1 MMFVRTNGI
10 PIGPI
15 SSGSKNSLS
24 PNIDKINP
32 GKTTDTILS
41 KITVNPMI
49 KINQT
54 NELFVLISGSEFNSD
69 FSLFFLSFDLNF
81 ECFPNDLK

>member
-1 MMFVRTNGI
+1 MIFVRINGI
-10 PIGPI
+10 PMGPI
-15 SSGSKNSLS
+15 SSDSKNSLS

-54 NELFVLISGSEFNSD
+54 NELFVLISDSEFNSE

-81 ECFPNDLK
+81 ECFPND

>member
-10 PIGPI
+10 RIGQI

-69 FSLFFLSFDLNF
+69 FCQF
-81 ECFPNDLK
+81 K

>member
-1 MMFVRTNGI
+1 MIFVRINGI

-15 SSGSKNSLS
+15 SPGSKNSLS

-41 KITVNPMI
+41 KITVNPITKM
-49 KINQT
+49 NQT
-54 NELFVLISGSEFNSD
+54 NELFVLTDDSEFNSEL
-69 FSLFFLSFDLNF
+69 LFFSLSFDLDF
-81 ECFPNDLK
+81 ECFPNN

>member
-1 MMFVRTNGI
+1 MMFVRINGI

-54 NELFVLISGSEFNSD
+54 NELFV
-69 FSLFFLSFDLNF
+69 
-81 ECFPNDLK
+81 

>member
-15 SSGSKNSLS
+15 SPGSKNSPS

-54 NELFVLISGSEFNSD
+54 NELFVLISDSEFNSE

-81 ECFPNDLK
+81 ECFPND